1 MVYSR
6 GEHPLTKAGNSRR
19 KYDAEDTQAR
29 LVLAA
34 QRAFTRAKFED
45 VNVRELARSADANP
59 ALVNRYFGSKKG
71 LFEACFTDLQAQ
83 NPLQAV
89 PINRWSEFLADM
101 LVGKMGSA
109 VDFDPLLAMLRSSQS
124 LIVGDFV
131 RETLRSHIIEPFNEL
146 MPHDESR
153 DAKGRALLA
162 LILGVD
168 VIERMFK
175 LEFAQEA
182 KPSLKSIYAVA
193 IAAIVKPQLP

>member
-1 MVYSR
+1 MAQA
-6 GEHPLTKAGNSRR
+6 ENTRR
-19 KYDAEDTQAR
+19 KYDAEDTRAR

-34 QRAFTRAKFED
+34 QMAFTRAKFED

-59 ALVNRYFGSKKG
+59 ALVNRYFGGKTG
-71 LFEACFTDLQAQ
+71 LFESCFAELPTQ

-89 PINRWSEFLADM
+89 PIDRWSEVLADM
-101 LVGKMGSA
+101 LVGKMRSE

-168 VIERMFK
+168 VIERMLE
-175 LEFAQEA
+175 LEFTQEA
-182 KPSLKSIYAVA
+182 KPSLKSIYARA
-193 IAAIVKPQLP
+193 IAAIVKPQCP